1 MTMSAIAPARQGGG
15 MTSNPRLTMHRPLV
29 LAAIVAVILV
39 ACGGTAAG
47 SAAPSGGPSAPPSIA
62 SSAPSSPSAVPSTP
76 VAASPSAPI
85 APDLAKDSIALVVT
99 DGLRV
104 RSQPRVAAD
113 SAMLTPL
120 LDHGRRVYVVDG
132 PVSASG
138 YVWYEIVPIR
148 TDTDHDDLPFGWV
161 AAGKDGE
168 PWLSSEG
175 FTCPALPADY
185 ATFATTPPLIA
196 LACFGHKSMSIAAR
210 IANPEATCGV
220 SIGWDVDPSWL
231 FSTCPQPPFLLEDPT
246 RTDLSLNAVLDPK
259 VDIHRLNPGPDVPEW
274 LRVTV
279 TGRFDHPAARTCH
292 GVSDGEKVPLTP
304 TEIVLDCRATFVI
317 SALKAAG

>member
-1 MTMSAIAPARQGGG
+1 MSASVLARHGED
-15 MTSNPRLTMHRPLV
+15 MTISPRFAMHRPLV
-29 LAAIVAVILV
+29 LAVVVAVVLV
-39 ACGGTAAG
+39 ACGGTAGG
-47 SAAPSGGPSAPPSIA
+47 SSVPTGGPSTPPSIAPSAPPS
-62 SSAPSSPSAVPSTP
+62 PSAGPTTP
-76 VAASPSAPI
+76 VDASPSAPA

-138 YVWYEIVPIR
+138 YAWYEIVPVR
-148 TDTDHDDLPFGWV
+148 TDADHEDLPFGWV

-168 PWLSSEG
+168 PWLSGDG
-175 FTCPALPADY
+175 FTCPALPTTY
-185 ATFATTPPLIA
+185 ASFAATPPLIA
-196 LACFGHKSMSIAAR
+196 LACFGHKSLSFTAR

-220 SIGWDVDPSWL
+220 SIGWDVDPSWI

-246 RTDLSLNAVLDPK
+246 RTDLSLYAVIDPK
-259 VDIHRLNPGPDVPEW
+259 VDIHRLNPGPDVPDW

-279 TGRFDHPAARTCH
+279 TGRFDHPAAQTCR

-317 SALKAAG
+317 SAIKAAS